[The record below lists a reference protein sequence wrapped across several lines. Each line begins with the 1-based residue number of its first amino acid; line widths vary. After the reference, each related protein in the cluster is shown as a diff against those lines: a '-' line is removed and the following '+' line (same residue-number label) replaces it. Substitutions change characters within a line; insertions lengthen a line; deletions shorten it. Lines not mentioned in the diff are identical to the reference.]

1 MENINSNI
9 VIMGPIGVGKSSV
22 AQELAK
28 QLCLPRIGL
37 DEQRKRIYK
46 QTSFSSEELERQYSL
61 NGIMR
66 WYIYQKPYELLSVG
80 VILSEYSNTVIDFGG
95 GQSVYDDDEKQATE
109 FLHLMEPVKNSILLM
124 PYKDADKSISFLSK
138 RINKDEL
145 KLNEIFV
152 RSETSKLA
160 AKHIIYTEMKTIK
173 QIVDEIRS
181 FIK

>member
-1 MENINSNI
+1 MKNINSNI

-28 QLCLPRIGL
+28 QLCLPRIEL
-37 DEQRKRIYK
+37 DEQRTRIYK
-46 QTSFSSEELERQYSL
+46 QTNFSVDEAERQYSL
-61 NGIMR
+61 NGIR
-66 WYIYQKPYELLSVG
+66 GWYTYQKPYELLSVD

-95 GQSVYDDDEKQATE
+95 GQSVYDDEKQITE
-109 FLHLMEPVKNSILLM
+109 FLRLMESVKNSFLLM
-124 PYKDADKSISFLSK
+124 PYKDVDKSLSLLSK
-138 RINKDEL
+138 RINEDEL

-152 RSETSKLA
+152 RSETNKLA

-173 QIVDEIRS
+173 QIVDEILS